1 MGRLQGKT
9 AFVTGAAS
17 GIGRATASL
26 FAREGACVVLLDI
39 AEEAGAAAADE
50 IVASG
55 GKARFIRTDV
65 TSDESVAAAFE
76 AGIREYGRIDVLHNN
91 AGGSSGRDG
100 SLVDAPVDELWRV
113 MRLDVLGTILA
124 CRAAIPVMARQGGG
138 SIVNMS
144 SVVSLIGLPDL
155 DFYTVAKGGISALTR
170 ALARQHA
177 ASGIRVNVIAPGI
190 TMTER
195 VLAAYGGDTSR
206 FPLAQKQLLGAARPE
221 DIAAAALY
229 LASDEAAKVTGVVLP
244 IDGGATAW

>member
-1 MGRLQGKT
+1 MTGRLEGKRALIT
-9 AFVTGAAS
+9 AAGQ
-17 GIGRATASL
+17 GIGKAAAL
-26 FAREGACVVLLDI
+26 AFAREGAMVFATDVNEAALACFDGAARIEAFLLD
-39 AEEAGAAAADE
+39 A
-50 IVASG
+50 
-55 GKARFIRTDV
+55 
-65 TSDESVAAAFE
+65 TSDRSVNEGVARARPDILFNC
-76 AGIREYGRIDVLHNN
+76 AGFVHN
-91 AGGSSGRDG
+91 
-100 SLVDAPVDELWRV
+100 
-113 MRLDVLGTILA
+113 GTILDA
-124 CRAAIPVMARQGGG
+124 SDAEWEFAFDLNVRSMFRTIRAALPGMLERGGG

-177 ASGIRVNVIAPGI
+177 ASGIRVNAIAPGI

-195 VLAAYGGDTSR
+195 VLAASGGDTSR

-229 LASDEAAKVTGVVLP
+229 LASNEAAKVTGVVLP